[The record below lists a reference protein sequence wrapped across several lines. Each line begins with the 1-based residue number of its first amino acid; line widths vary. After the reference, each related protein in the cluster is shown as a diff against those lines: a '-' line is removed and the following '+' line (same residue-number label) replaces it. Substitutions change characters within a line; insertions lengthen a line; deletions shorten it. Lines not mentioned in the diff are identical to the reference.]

1 MRFVGNRIKPPSN
14 AGNLMVFVVATKGDA
29 SFVVSTDK
37 IA

>member
-14 AGNLMVFVVATKGDA
+14 AGKMVFVVATKADA